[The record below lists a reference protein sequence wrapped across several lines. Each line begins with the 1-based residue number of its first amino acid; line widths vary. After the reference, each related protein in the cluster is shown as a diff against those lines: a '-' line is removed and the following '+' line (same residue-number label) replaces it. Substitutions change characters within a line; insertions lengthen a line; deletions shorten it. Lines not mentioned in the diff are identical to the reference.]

1 MKTLI
6 QPLTTFIYAAALL
19 IACDD
24 LDLAD
29 RAKDSSTAGQ
39 GGTLSNESTTRLG
52 GTAPKGGS
60 LTTVLANDLLGGASS
75 TTRSTGS
82 KTATGGSPSTT
93 LATGGAASIGGTS
106 SIGGTNGISGMTN
119 SASATFGGNGVTGG
133 ATSWVAGGQSSTV
146 SLSGGTASIGG
157 SSAIAGEPSTG
168 GTVGAGGASASSAG
182 NAATQWQP
190 CLSNLNQYV
199 TAFAQAP
206 ESVENMLVGC
216 SNGDVFI
223 TFDGLAMNPNP
234 HWIRVDDW
242 TTIGG
247 SELGLPNAPVNA
259 IAYSPSD
266 VNTAYLA
273 FAGSKQGKKL
283 WKTTTGGTFWEEITS
298 CPLSEIWSVSVNPL
312 DAQTVYLFGPGGA
325 FMSPDSGNTWTS
337 DVTTGPMNVPLAL
350 GAKLSTVSVAPGKA
364 DVIWVGATNG
374 DVYFTN
380 DATSNKK
387 WYLASRYM
395 PARAVTHL
403 GLDTS
408 RTPIVVYATF
418 DGMGPDGLWATANN
432 GVTWS
437 IPQNDN
443 LPVRTTVPGVYS
455 FYGVSVNPI
464 NGSVLY
470 IAGTYGFGYSTS
482 GGVSWTW
489 TDLF

>member
-6 QPLTTFIYAAALL
+6 LPLTTFIYAAAFL

-24 LDLAD
+24 LNLAE

-39 GGTLSNESTTRLG
+39 GGTLYNGSATGTG
-52 GTAPKGGS
+52 GTTPKGGS
-60 LTTVLANDLLGGASS
+60 SPTVPASGLLGGASS
-75 TTRSTGS
+75 TTRSTGGQ
-82 KTATGGSPSTT
+82 AVTGGSPSTT

-106 SIGGTNGISGMTN
+106 SLGGTKGIGGMTN
-119 SASATFGGNGVTGG
+119 SSGAVFGGNGVTGG
-133 ATSWVAGGQSSTV
+133 ATGVSGGQSSKV

-157 SSAIAGEPSTG
+157 SSAIAGESSTAGTG
-168 GTVGAGGASASSAG
+168 GAPGASGSSAG
-182 NAATQWQP
+182 STAMQWQP

-216 SNGDVFI
+216 SNGDVFT

-247 SELGLPNAPVNA
+247 SEMGLPNAPVNA

-266 VNTAYLA
+266 VNTAYIA

-283 WKTTTGGTFWEEITS
+283 WKTTTGGNFWEEITS

-312 DAQTVYLFGPGGA
+312 DARTVYLFGPGGA
-325 FMSPDSGNTWTS
+325 FMSSDSGNTWTS

-374 DVYFTN
+374 DVFFTN

-408 RTPIVVYATF
+408 RTPVVVYASF

-489 TDLF
+489 IDLF